1 MDAASLAMPLLRL
14 LPPETAHN
22 TTICLLAKGLAPR
35 SREADDPILADAWRT
50 HQQLGQLMA
59 CAFDGGGDP
68 DQEPSGFQMRLART
82 VGAPDFDT
90 LKARLIDLRLRARR
104 AFEAMLPAL
113 RDGI

>member
-1 MDAASLAMPLLRL
+1 MTVSTLEAL
-14 LPPETAHN
+14 
-22 TTICLLAKGLAPR
+22 
-35 SREADDPILADAWRT
+35 ADDPILADAWRT